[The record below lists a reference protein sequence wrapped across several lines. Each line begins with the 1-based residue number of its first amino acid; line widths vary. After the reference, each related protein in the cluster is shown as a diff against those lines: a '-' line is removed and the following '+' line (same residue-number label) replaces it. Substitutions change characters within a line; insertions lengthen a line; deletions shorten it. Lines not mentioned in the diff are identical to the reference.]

1 MHPCKS
7 CSTLVKNNYQQ
18 CFDCNS
24 KDRKEDSGS
33 EPDTLYRKENIP
45 KTVRNALFINYFGNN
60 REGKCQMCKRE
71 TISISCFQAGHI
83 ISEANGGK
91 VTLDNL
97 RPVCQLCN
105 TSSGK
110 MNMDAFISKYNLTYT
125 LTTPLSI

>member
-45 KTVRNALFINYFGNN
+45 KTVRNALFINYFKNS
-60 REGKCQMCKRE
+60 REGKCQMCFRE
-71 TISISCFQAGHI
+71 TISLGNFQAGHI

-97 RPVCQLCN
+97 KPVCQLCN
-105 TSSGK
+105 TSSVT
-110 MNMDAFISKYNLTYT
+110 MNMDQFIEKYNMTFGL
-125 LTTPLSI
+125 

>member
-1 MHPCKS
+1 MKKCEN
-7 CSTLVKNNYQQ
+7 CNNLVKNSYVK

-33 EPDTLYRKENIP
+33 EPDTPYRKENIP

-110 MNMDAFISKYNLTYT
+110 MNMDEFISKYNLTYT